1 MEGPSMDIIKGIAVS
16 PGIVVGKALLLGA
29 AETHVPRRAIKPREV
44 DAEVARLRTAV
55 AAAIADLGELRRTT
69 ETQLG
74 AETAKIF
81 SFHEGMLQDRT
92 LLDPIVQAITVE
104 RLNAEAALTDQFER
118 LITQFRAFKSDVFE
132 QKVDDLVDLER
143 RVLGKLMGEEE
154 DRLARL
160 TEPAVIIAHELTPS
174 QAAAVGHGKALAF
187 VTELGGLTGHVSIV
201 FRALGLPA
209 VVGCTRAAVDVQD
222 GDEVIVDGDAGVMI
236 VRPDETARAEALK
249 RAEASKKLRSALV
262 ENATL
267 EAVTADGTRIQLLG
281 NIEFPDEVETVLRNG
296 GDGVGLY
303 RTEFL
308 FLTSEEPPDEEAQ
321 YQAYRRTIELLDG
334 RPCTIRTLDLGADK
348 WTQAML
354 QEPERNPFLGL
365 RSIRYSLQNQPMF
378 KTQLR
383 AILRASAHGPIK
395 IMFPLVSTLMELR
408 QARLILRDVMEEL
421 DEEGV
426 AHDRRPRVGI
436 MIEVPSAALMA
447 RTFAAEADFFS
458 IGTNDLVQY
467 TLAVD
472 RGNEKVASLYTAAS
486 PAVLQLVKNVI
497 RAGRSAGIEASL
509 CGEIAG
515 DPVFTML
522 LLGMGLRTLS
532 MVPAQIPVVKRV
544 VRSVDIGL
552 CERLARRVGSFDSER
567 QIHTTL
573 RDELRKLDPANF
585 GGWAA
590 A

>member
-1 MEGPSMDIIKGIAVS
+1 MDIIKGIAVS

-29 AETHVPRRAIKPREV
+29 AETHVPRRTITPREV
-44 DAEVARLRTAV
+44 DAEVARFRTAV

-104 RLNAEAALTDQFER
+104 RVNAEAALTDQFER

-160 TEPAVIIAHELTPS
+160 TEPAVIIGHELTPS

-236 VRPDETARAEALK
+236 VRPDETARTEALK
-249 RAEASKKLRSALV
+249 RAEASKKLRSALA

-421 DEEGV
+421 DEEGI

-486 PAVLQLVKNVI
+486 PAVLHLVKNVI

>member
-1 MEGPSMDIIKGIAVS
+1 MHVIRGIAAS

-29 AETHVPRRAIKPREV
+29 AETHVPRRVVSLLEV
-44 DAEVARLRTAV
+44 PKEQARFQQAV
-55 AAAIADLGELRRTT
+55 ADAITDLRDLRKHT
-69 ETQLG
+69 ETHLG

-81 SFHEGMLQDRT
+81 SFHEGMLQDPT
-92 LLDPIVQAITVE
+92 LLQPILALITNN
-104 RLNAEAALTDQFER
+104 RLNAEAAVTEQFESV
-118 LITQFRAFKSDVFE
+118 IKQFRAMNSDVFE
-132 QKVDDLVDLER
+132 QKVNDLIDLER

-160 TEPAVIIAHELTPS
+160 TEPAIIIAHELTPS
-174 QAAAVGHGKALAF
+174 QAASIGRDKAIAF
-187 VTELGGLTGHVSIV
+187 VTESGGVTGHVSIV
-201 FRALGLPA
+201 FRALGMPA
-209 VVGCTRAAVDVQD
+209 IVGCQHAATQVQD
-222 GDEVIVDGDAGVMI
+222 GDEVIVDGDTGVLI
-236 VRPDETARAEALK
+236 VRPDTAAREECLQRGERTK
-249 RAEASKKLRSALV
+249 SLRTSLS
-262 ENATL
+262 ENASL
-267 EAVTADGTRIQLLG
+267 EAITSDGTRIQLLG
-281 NIEFPDEVETVLRNG
+281 NIEFPEEVTAVLREG

-308 FLTSEEPPDEEAQ
+308 FLTSDTPPDEETQ
-321 YQAYRRTIELLDG
+321 YLAYRRTLELLDG

-348 WTQAML
+348 WTQATL

-383 AILRASAHGPIK
+383 AILRASAHGPMHL
-395 IMFPLVSTLMELR
+395 MFPLVSTLMELR
-408 QARLILRDVMEEL
+408 QARLILHDVMEEL

-447 RTFAAEADFFS
+447 RTFAAESDFFS

-472 RGNEKVASLYTAAS
+472 RGNERVASLYTAAS

-497 RAGRSAGIEASL
+497 RASRHGGIESSL

-532 MVPAQIPVVKRV
+532 MVPAQIPVIKRV

-552 CERLARRVGSFDSER
+552 CERLARKVGSFDSER

>member
-1 MEGPSMDIIKGIAVS
+1 MEVIKGIAVS

-29 AETHVPRRAIKPREV
+29 AETHVPRRTIKPREV
-44 DAEVARLRTAV
+44 DAELARFRDAV

-69 ETQLG
+69 EAQLG

-92 LLDPIVQAITVE
+92 LLDPIVQAITSQ

-118 LITQFRAFKSDVFE
+118 VISQFRAFKSDVFE

-160 TEPAVIIAHELTPS
+160 TEPAVIIGHELTPS
-174 QAAAVGHGKALAF
+174 QAAAIGHGKALAF

-209 VVGCTRAAVDVQD
+209 VVGCSRAAVEVQD
-222 GDEVIVDGDAGVMI
+222 GDDVIVDGDAGLII
-236 VRPDETARAEALK
+236 VRPDETARADALK
-249 RAEASKKLRSALV
+249 RAEAMKRLRSSLA

-267 EAVTADGTRIQLLG
+267 EAVTLDGTRIQLLG

-365 RSIRYSLQNQPMF
+365 RSIRHSLQNQPMF

-383 AILRASAHGPIK
+383 AILRASAHGPMK

-421 DEEGV
+421 DEDGI